1 MDQLPTESL
10 VKIFTPLD
18 GQSLINAS
26 EVCKKFQFVINNFM
40 PIKFPSVRID
50 FQYLSYNKTHKFTYK
65 DGSSKRRDFNCMI
78 NGHRMFQNFTLV
90 NLNKE
95 ATDRLGNKWLQLFK
109 KQINTRS
116 LRIKSDCMDLNQLS
130 MLMKLTHRLV
140 FLEIDGYRLSKT
152 EQPLD
157 ESDVA
162 HLPSLKHLKIKSFL
176 DASAQLF
183 LIFKECKTLKTISLH
198 HLMFTTKKM
207 KSINEFLCQQ
217 KALEVLEL
225 IDLDSHQLLFTADST
240 DAIRFQL
247 KKLNLVYNGY
257 CVNFEKFSNFFCH
270 QHELKD
276 IKLALDLRNSIMQS
290 QDVANSDLII
300 KHIMTLQNLTSLNI
314 VVNKYSMKNIE
325 NIKYK
330 NKKVTTLIY
339 ENENRS
345 DNDLLVALMKSF
357 PKLNHLEL
365 ACEYTDDVLTQ
376 LSHLKKLKHLKLT
389 DYYLGLLKSIK
400 CHDLDT
406 ISLQY
411 CYAKHAGSDWVDFL
425 QHNKKIKKIYIHHS
439 IDFIDDVT
447 IDVITRACPNLE
459 VFQMTDSSSNL
470 LTEVGWKMVR
480 DNCKHIKL
488 LKLTDIPG
496 KKVPQDF
503 KATFGEFLANV
514 KCVVLFY
521 ILCIFLFCLLVV
533 LMWQGTI

>member
-50 FQYLSYNKTHKFTYK
+50 FQYLTYSKVHKFSYK

-78 NGHRMFQNFTLV
+78 NGNRMFQNFTLV

-109 KQINTRS
+109 KQINTRC

-198 HLMFTTKKM
+198 HLMFTHKKM
-207 KSINEFLCQQ
+207 KSINDFLCHQ

-247 KKLNLVYNGY
+247 KKLYFIYNGY
-257 CVNFEKFSNFFCH
+257 SVNFEKFSNFLCH

-276 IKLALDLRNSIMQS
+276 IKLTLDLRNSIMQS
-290 QDVANSDLII
+290 QDVANSDLLI
-300 KHIMTLQNLTSLNI
+300 KHLMTLQNLTTLNI
-314 VVNKYSMKNIE
+314 LVNKYSMKDIE
-325 NIKYK
+325 DFKYK
-330 NKKVTTLIY
+330 NKKVTTLIF

-345 DNDLLVALMKSF
+345 DNDLLVALLKSF

-365 ACEYTDDVLTQ
+365 ACEYTDEVLKQ

-389 DYYLGLLKSIK
+389 DYYLGLLKNIK
-400 CHDLDT
+400 CHDLES

-425 QHNKKIKKIYIHHS
+425 KHNKNIKKINIHHS

-447 IDVITRACPNLE
+447 IEVITRACPNLE

-470 LTEVGWKMVR
+470 LTEIGWKTVR

-496 KKVPQDF
+496 KKVTQDF
-503 KATFGEFLANV
+503 KANFGEFLANV

-521 ILCIFLFCLLVV
+521 ILCIVLFCLLVV